1 MFLMKKAVFTNFRQ
15 LRDISIEFGENS
27 EKPLTIIRAE
37 NRTGKTTMLTALSWA
52 LFGDKALRNRSE
64 YRMHPLDWNHEAEG
78 FSVDIS
84 VEIYFDI
91 DQELDGVKERESYRL
106 RRSSTENIDQHD
118 IDKFAVST
126 QTVILQKIS
135 EKGFEDISNPNAV
148 ISKKFF
154 PDSLREIFFTDG
166 DRTLKFIDS
175 EDSVTRRKDRV
186 RQAVKHLL
194 QLEVLERL
202 QKHLVEVNKEYER
215 SLASGKVED
224 ERDAKTV
231 ERYYELSK
239 ELDDIPQEILEAE
252 QELDTAQE
260 LLEGSEKDLSNA
272 KLALGGDP
280 ADMQKNILAWRDKK
294 RSFERQIIDDYQCL
308 SDSLKDYIPQIYA
321 EMCRD
326 DVDNLSDYLDDLNQR
341 GALPEVV
348 PDIIQERL
356 EKDLCICGTKI
367 SENKSIEEYLRS
379 QLESSMLP
387 GESDALVQ
395 LRSSI
400 ADWQRQTQGELSF
413 SKSARFKLG
422 NLAKSRSEITKLDK
436 DISENNSKL
445 DNLGDLNIQD
455 LKRRLMQHRDL
466 QQEAYTNLTRLET
479 TFKIKNDEL
488 TRLKPEY
495 TLITRKSHRYELQ
508 SRKNEVCEDLIGIV
522 KGIISSMGVDTLEE
536 VSLEMNR
543 IFESINVQ
551 EGNTGSL
558 IRKVF
563 ISSDYEIVVEGS
575 TGKNLA
581 PSTDISGAQK
591 RALTLAFIFATVNV
605 SGYDLPNF
613 IDTPLGTQSGEV
625 KRSMVEF
632 TARNTRQCILFL
644 TASEIAGV
652 ESALRQYTSRYY
664 TLSHA
669 DHYPNELVNE
679 PTVPTRSAFVCGCS
693 IDESCIRCE
702 RKPLLSN

>member
-15 LRDISIEFGENS
+15 LRDISIEFGQDI

-52 LFGDKALRNRSE
+52 LFGDKALKNRSE
-64 YRMHPLDWNHEAEG
+64 YRMHPLDWNHESEG
-78 FSVDIS
+78 TSVDIS

-91 DQELDGVKERESYRL
+91 DQEFDGLKERESYRL
-106 RRSSTENIDQHD
+106 KRLSTENIDPHD

-126 QTVILQKIS
+126 QSVNLQRIT

-175 EDSVTRRKDRV
+175 EDSATRRKDRV
-186 RQAVKHLL
+186 RQAIKHLL

-202 QKHLVEVNKEYER
+202 VKHLNEVNKEYER

-239 ELDDIPQEILEAE
+239 EVDELPQKITEAE
-252 QELDTAQE
+252 QQLDTAQE
-260 LLEGSEKDLSNA
+260 LFEDSEKDLSNA

-280 ADMQKNILAWRDKK
+280 ADIQRNVLDWRDKK
-294 RSFERQIIDDYQCL
+294 KSLERQIIDDYQSL

-321 EMCRD
+321 DMCRVD
-326 DVDNLSDYLDDLNQR
+326 IDNLSDYLDDLNNR
-341 GALPEVV
+341 GALPDVL
-348 PDIIQERL
+348 PHIIQERL

-367 SENKSIEEYLRS
+367 SENRAIEEFLRA
-379 QLESSMLP
+379 QLQTSMLP

-400 ADWQRQTQGELSF
+400 SDWQRQSRGELSF
-413 SKSARFKLG
+413 SKSVRHRLG
-422 NLAKSRSEITKLDK
+422 NLAKSRSETASLDK
-436 DISENNSKL
+436 DISEGNSKL
-445 DNLGDLNIQD
+445 DLVGDQSIDNLKQ
-455 LKRRLMQHRDL
+455 RLTQHRNL
-466 QQEAYTNLTRLET
+466 QQEASETLANLKAVYKLKTE
-479 TFKIKNDEL
+479 EL
-488 TRLKPEY
+488 NRIKPEY
-495 TLITRKSHRYELQ
+495 TSITRKSHRHESQ
-508 SRKNEVCEDLIGIV
+508 SRKNEVCEDLISIAR
-522 KGIISSMGVDTLEE
+522 GIISAMGVDTLEE
-536 VSLEMNR
+536 VSNEMNR

-558 IRKVF
+558 IRRVF

-591 RALTLAFIFATVNV
+591 RALTLAFIFATVKV
-605 SGYDLPNF
+605 SGLDLPNF

-632 TARNTRQCILFL
+632 TARNTRQCVLFL

-652 ESALRQYTSRYY
+652 EPALRQYTSRYY

-679 PTVPTRSAFVCGCS
+679 PTVPTKSAFVCGCS
-693 IDESCIRCE
+693 IDESCIMCE
-702 RKPLLSN
+702 RKPLLGK

>member
-1 MFLMKKAVFTNFRQ
+1 MFLMRKAIFANFRQ
-15 LRDISIEFGENS
+15 LRDICIEFGENI
-27 EKPLTIIRAE
+27 EKPLTVIRAE

-64 YRMHPLDWNHEAEG
+64 YRMHPLDWKHETEG
-78 FSVDIS
+78 FSVEIS

-91 DQELDGVKERESYRL
+91 DQELDGVRERESYRL
-106 RRSSTENIDQHD
+106 RRTSIENIDQLD
-118 IDKFAVST
+118 VDKFAVST
-126 QTVILQKIS
+126 QTVVLQKIS

-186 RQAVKHLL
+186 RQAIKHLL

-202 QKHLVEVNKEYER
+202 QKHLTEVNKEYER

-231 ERYYELSK
+231 ERYYEVSK
-239 ELDDIPQEILEAE
+239 ILDEIPQQIIVAE
-252 QELDTAQE
+252 QQLDTAQE
-260 LLEGSEKDLSNA
+260 LFEDSEKDLSNA

-280 ADMQKNILAWRDKK
+280 ADIQRNVNACRDKK
-294 RSFERQIIDDYQCL
+294 KSLERQIIDDYQCL
-308 SDSLKDYIPQIYA
+308 SDSLKDYIPQIYVD
-321 EMCRD
+321 MCRD
-326 DVDNLSDYLDDLNQR
+326 DVNNLSDYLDDLNQR

-367 SENKSIEEYLRS
+367 SENKSIEEYLKS
-379 QLESSMLP
+379 QLETSMLP

-400 ADWQRQTQGELSF
+400 ADWRRQTKGEFSF
-413 SKSARFKLG
+413 SKSVSFKLKD
-422 NLAKSRSEITKLDK
+422 LAKSRTELGKLDK
-436 DISENNSKL
+436 DISEGNSKL
-445 DNLGDLNIQD
+445 DLIGDQDIQD
-455 LKRRLMQHRDL
+455 LKRRLIQHREL
-466 QQEAYTNLTRLET
+466 HQEALESLTKLKA
-479 TFKIKNDEL
+479 FYNIQSDEL
-488 TRLKPEY
+488 NRLKPEY
-495 TLITRKSHRYELQ
+495 VSITKKSNRFELQ
-508 SRKNEVCEDLIGIV
+508 SRKNEVCDDLIGIV

-536 VSLEMNR
+536 VSQEMNT

-558 IRKVF
+558 IRRVL
-563 ISSDYEIVVEGS
+563 ISPDFEIVVEGS

-591 RALTLAFIFATVNV
+591 RALTLAFIFATVKV

-632 TARNTRQCILFL
+632 TAKNTRQCILFL
-644 TASEIAGV
+644 TGSEIAGV
-652 ESALRQYTSRYY
+652 EPSLRQYTSKYY

-679 PTVPTRSAFVCGCS
+679 PAVPTKSAFVCGCS
-693 IDESCIRCE
+693 IDESCIKCE